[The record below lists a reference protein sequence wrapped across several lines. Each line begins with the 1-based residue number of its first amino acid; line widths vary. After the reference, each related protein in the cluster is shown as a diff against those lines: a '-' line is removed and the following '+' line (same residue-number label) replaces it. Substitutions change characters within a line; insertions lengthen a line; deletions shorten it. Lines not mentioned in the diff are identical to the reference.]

1 MLLWMPVESLSDGGG
16 GVGTGSSSSSTIS
29 SSGNSNPLFF
39 DHDEKG
45 GKVRRQEQARRRAYK
60 NAIACASSVALVFL
74 VTILQAHSPVENAG
88 QLLRSHRA
96 ARERATRLLPA
107 NSIYRLVVPDAAGND
122 FDLSQFAG
130 RVTLVVNTACK

>member
-16 GVGTGSSSSSTIS
+16 VGAGNSSSSTIS
-29 SSGNSNPLFF
+29 SGNSNPPFF

-74 VTILQAHSPVENAG
+74 VTLLQVHSPVENAG
-88 QLLRSHRA
+88 QLLRAQRS
-96 ARERATRLLPA
+96 ARERALRMLPS